1 MALLNGEIDAIYDYA
16 NPVSYTLLDL
26 ISGDSNIDTGESAY
40 TGNYQVCFGM
50 EEGRVFTDKA
60 AQGGPRQVP
69 GLESAVQRHQ
79 RAPTVRF
86 PVAASSPPL
95 VRALTAASGPSIRMW
110 TKPRKS
116 WTTPVTWM

>member
-1 MALLNGEIDAIYDYA
+1 MALLNGEIDAIYDCA

-60 AQGGPRQVP
+60 AR
-69 GLESAVQRHQ
+69 EASSSAWTGICC
-79 RAPTVRF
+79 ATSSTGPTVRF
-86 PVAASSPPL
+86 PVAASSPPP

-110 TKPRKS
+110 TKPKKS